1 MSEDL
6 NDYER
11 FYLQNRFENFLH
23 YTQLGDRDRQ
33 FVLDMFLKDFNRH
46 LRKRIF
52 NFDSFDPLITI
63 TDFLNIEKDE
73 LEEAQMY
80 ECCQLYQDALELIFQ
95 IYDEIL
101 ENDEN
106 E

>member
-1 MSEDL
+1 MTEDL
-6 NDYER
+6 NEYER
-11 FYLQNRFENFLH
+11 FYEKPRFENFLH
-23 YTQLGDRDRQ
+23 YTQLNNRDRQ

-46 LRKRIF
+46 LRKKIF

-63 TDFLNIEKDE
+63 TDFLNLEKDE
-73 LEEAQMY
+73 LEEFQMY
-80 ECCQLYQDALELIFQ
+80 EACLLYQDGIELIFQ